1 MAEIEIWQPN
11 NEGGRTKVGLIIFDE
26 HPTHLHAGRTALG
39 FNLSLPAAIGLRSAP
54 AGEPQLALEHLRLT
68 FSVNSASGS
77 RLEVGR
83 LYDEERHT
91 AYIDYRG
98 QSPSAEPRQLNLTW
112 STATAAL
119 IAIERSREGGQPTLH
134 VDLRAELGYVIECE
148 HWHKH
153 AVNERRRFPVF
164 TASQTV
170 QEGTDISYPKEVW
183 GVMVQK
189 LVADSQDDVALMLLP
204 LTPFLTGSKT

>member
-1 MAEIEIWQPN
+1 MI
-11 NEGGRTKVGLIIFDE
+11 RVGLITFDE
-26 HPTHLHAGRTALG
+26 HPTHLHAERTAVG
-39 FNLSLPAAIGLRSAP
+39 FNLSLPATIGLRSAP
-54 AGEPQLALEHLRLT
+54 ADEPQLALEHLRLT

-98 QSPSAEPRQLNLTW
+98 QSPSAEARPLSLSW
-112 STATAAL
+112 SAATAAL
-119 IAIERSREGGQPTLH
+119 IAIERSREGGQPKLH
-134 VDLRAELGYVIECE
+134 VDLRAELGYIIECE

-153 AVNERRRFPVF
+153 AVKERRRFPVF

-170 QEGTDISYPKEVW
+170 QEGTDITYPREVW
-183 GVMVQK
+183 QVMVQK
-189 LVADSQDDVALMLLP
+189 LIADSQDDVALMLLP
-204 LTPFLTGSKT
+204 LTPFLIGSKS